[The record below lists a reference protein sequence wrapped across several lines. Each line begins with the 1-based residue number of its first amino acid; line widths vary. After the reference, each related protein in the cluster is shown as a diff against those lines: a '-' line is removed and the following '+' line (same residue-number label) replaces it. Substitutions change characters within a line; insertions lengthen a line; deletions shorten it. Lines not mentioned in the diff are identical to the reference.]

1 MVVFNTDWINY
12 FLTFI
17 TVWLDNDRMVHAI
30 FDSKLF
36 LSDDT
41 VSAIKEHV
49 REILF
54 RNKKLNPNYWCTCL
68 PYKLQNGGYHKD
80 SLRMDYII
88 LMPLSCKFF
97 LWNGIDLSR
106 ENELLLTNCWYD
118 DVILT
123 FKFKF

>member
-1 MVVFNTDWINY
+1 
-12 FLTFI
+12 
-17 TVWLDNDRMVHAI
+17 MVHAI

-41 VSAIKEHV
+41 VSPIKEHV

-88 LMPLSCKFF
+88 LMPLSCKIF

-106 ENELLLTNCWYD
+106 ENELLLTNRWYD

-123 FKFKF
+123 FDD